1 MSEQSARSA
10 FLNDKVNFYD
20 PPILHLLEKKR
31 YAEAFDLLER
41 SLARAT
47 ADLLATKSLELS
59 KPVARSLFAALA
71 VKRAEIAS
79 LQTRFFNRAFA
90 ALVEDDPTTVQA
102 SQARL
107 TELETD
113 YDALLLRAARE
124 APRVGELALAQPVSL
139 EELRDNLKKDPADV
153 LYYRLLDNAVV
164 LIHIGPNSFH
174 ACNVFLPRAEVMRKA
189 AALRASL
196 SQPGAAFREDVA
208 RQLFLYLI
216 QPALGWLSTDRLI
229 FIPQGE
235 LQSLPFQA
243 FQDPATGGFLGER
256 FQVTYAPN
264 ASILLRLRKQRNLA
278 GASLLAAGDPSL
290 PGAAQEVR
298 TLARLY
304 PSRRRIVTDSLI
316 RKADFKQ
323 WAGSYDILHLAVH
336 GEFDSEEPLLSR
348 VKLAGPAGEA
358 AYLTAAE
365 MFGLSLENTRLAAL
379 SACETGRVRATRSNE
394 IQGIVQA
401 LLYAGAQSLLLSAW
415 EVDSDSTSLW
425 MQTFYREAQTKTP
438 AEAARQAIRAVR
450 GRPEYRHPFY
460 WAPFLL
466 IAR

>member
-1 MSEQSARSA
+1 
-10 FLNDKVNFYD
+10 
-20 PPILHLLEKKR
+20 
-31 YAEAFDLLER
+31 
-41 SLARAT
+41 
-47 ADLLATKSLELS
+47 
-59 KPVARSLFAALA
+59 
-71 VKRAEIAS
+71 
-79 LQTRFFNRAFA
+79 
-90 ALVEDDPTTVQA
+90 
-102 SQARL
+102 
-107 TELETD
+107 
-113 YDALLLRAARE
+113 
-124 APRVGELALAQPVSL
+124 
-139 EELRDNLKKDPADV
+139 
-153 LYYRLLDNAVV
+153 
-164 LIHIGPNSFH
+164 
-174 ACNVFLPRAEVMRKA
+174 
-189 AALRASL
+189 
-196 SQPGAAFREDVA
+196 
-208 RQLFLYLI
+208 
-216 QPALGWLSTDRLI
+216 LGWLSTDRLI